1 MRTAGIIAEYN
12 PFHNG
17 HAWQIAELKKR
28 GFEAVVCVCSPGVVQ
43 RGTAA
48 LFPARV
54 RTRAALAAG
63 ALIAK
68 WAALICSGVFLPTV
82 LTADHVGVPTRR
94 CFLGRHNL
102 ESLLKQENGRK
113 AYAGSAFILQ
123 GIPRSVNGKRR
134 NNRKF
139 TNFPL
144 IFPSPHPMCRR
155 VPPTRMPP

>member
-1 MRTAGIIAEYN
+1 MCDLAS
-12 PFHNG
+12 FL
-17 HAWQIAELKKR
+17 WLS
-28 GFEAVVCVCSPGVVQ
+28 VVSVCSRSQPLC
-43 RGTAA
+43 RHFLFGTGFTELSQGLFQVESLRSAWIRMA
-48 LFPARV
+48 LCFLSVSDVYKRQAFI
-54 RTRAALAAG
+54 G
-63 ALIAK
+63 
-68 WAALICSGVFLPTV
+68 SGVFLPTV

-94 CFLGRHNL
+94 YFLGRHNL

-144 IFPSPHPMCRR
+144 IFPSPHPTCRR

>member
-1 MRTAGIIAEYN
+1 MATWKNLDTLASYSTLNGLKDHVNIAEAMSGDLHGIGSVA
-12 PFHNG
+12 PASAGDPASSH
-17 HAWQIAELKKR
+17 
-28 GFEAVVCVCSPGVVQ
+28 
-43 RGTAA
+43 RGT
-48 LFPARV
+48 
-54 RTRAALAAG
+54 ALAAG
-63 ALIAK
+63 ALIAE
-68 WAALICSGVFLPTV
+68 WAAFIGSGVFLPTV
-82 LTADHVGVPTRR
+82 LTADHVGVPTGR

-144 IFPSPHPMCRR
+144 IFPSPHPTCRR